1 MPFDPRDVKQHFRG
15 LSPLAK
21 RMIIM
26 LAIAAVVLFI
36 IFGFEA
42 FRSIMIGKAMRAFAN
57 PPQTVSTVVAT
68 TQEWQPTLTAVGSLR
83 AVNGAE
89 LSLEV
94 AGVVDKLYFQSG
106 NDVSAGTVLMTLH
119 SDDDVAKLHALQ
131 ATADLDAINLTR
143 DEKQLKVNAVSKAQV
158 DTDSATLRNAQAQVA
173 EQQAIVDKKT
183 LRAPFAGHLG
193 IRAIDVGQYLA
204 AGTKIVTLQ
213 ALDPIYV
220 DFTLPQQAL
229 AEIREGQLV
238 TATVDTYPD
247 QSFVGKITAIN
258 PVVDVATRNVQVRAS
273 LANPDHLLL
282 PGMYA
287 KVTIDIGS
295 EERYV
300 TLPQTAIIYNPYGNT
315 VYVVQDKGKDAQGHP
330 QLEAQQAFVTTGPTR
345 GDQVAILKGVD
356 AGTTVVSAGQMKLR
370 NGSRLIINNSVVPAD
385 NPNPHPQEE

>member
-1 MPFDPRDVKQHFRG
+1 MPFDPRDVTQRIRG
-15 LSPLAK
+15 PLAK

-26 LAIAAVVLFI
+26 LVAAAVVLII
-36 IFGFEA
+36 IFGYEA
-42 FRSIMIGKAMRAFAN
+42 FKSYMVSKYMRAFAN
-57 PPQTVSTVVAT
+57 PPQTVSTIVAT
-68 TQEWQPTLTAVGSLR
+68 TQEWQPTTTAVGSLR
-83 AVNGAE
+83 AVNGAD

-94 AGVVDKLYFQSG
+94 AGVVDKIYFDSG
-106 NDVSAGTVLMTLH
+106 NDVSAGTVLMTLR

-131 ATADLDAINLTR
+131 ATADLDAINLAR

-183 LRAPFAGHLG
+183 LRSPFAGHLG
-193 IRAIDVGQYLA
+193 IRAVDVGQYLN

-229 AEIREGQLV
+229 SEIREGQLI
-238 TATVDTYPD
+238 TATVDTFPD
-247 QSFVGKITAIN
+247 QNFVGKITAIN
-258 PVVDVATRNVQVRAS
+258 PLVDVATRNVSVRAM

-287 KVTIDIGS
+287 KVTIDVGS

-300 TLPQTAIIYNPYGNT
+300 TLPQTAVVYNPYGNT
-315 VYVVQDKGKDAQGHP
+315 VYLVQDKGKDAQGHP

-356 AGTTVVSAGQMKLR
+356 AGATVVTAGQMKLR
-370 NGSRLIINNSVVPAD
+370 NGSPVIVNNSVVPA
-385 NPNPHPQEE
+385 NSPNPHPQEE

>member
-1 MPFDPRDVKQHFRG
+1 MPFDPRDVTQRIRG
-15 LSPLAK
+15 PLAK

-26 LAIAAVVLFI
+26 LVAAAVVLFI
-36 IFGFEA
+36 IFGYEA
-42 FRSIMIGKAMRAFAN
+42 FKSYMIGKAMLAFAN
-57 PPQTVSTVVAT
+57 PPQTVSTLVAT
-68 TQEWQPTLTAVGSLR
+68 TQEWQPTTTAVGSLR
-83 AVNGAE
+83 AVNGAD

-94 AGVVDKLYFQSG
+94 AGVVDKIYFDSG

-131 ATADLDAINLTR
+131 ATADLDAINLAR

-173 EQQAIVDKKT
+173 EQQAVVDKKT

-193 IRAIDVGQYLA
+193 IRAVDVGQYLN

-229 AEIREGQLV
+229 SEIREGQLV
-238 TATVDTYPD
+238 KATVDTFPD
-247 QSFVGKITAIN
+247 QSFVGKIAAIN
-258 PVVDVATRNVQVRAS
+258 PLVDVATRNVQVRAT
-273 LANPDHLLL
+273 LANPDHLLM

-287 KVTIDIGS
+287 KVTIDVGS

-300 TLPQTAIIYNPYGNT
+300 TVPQTAVVYNPYGNT
-315 VYVVQDKGKDAQGHP
+315 VYLVQDKGKDAQGHP
-330 QLEAQQAFVTTGPTR
+330 LLQAQQAFVTTGPTR
-345 GDQVAILKGVD
+345 GDQVAILKGID
-356 AGTTVVSAGQMKLR
+356 AGATVVTAGQMKLR
-370 NGSRLIINNSVVPAD
+370 NGSPVIVNNSVVPA
-385 NPNPHPQEE
+385 NSPNPSPQEE

>member
-1 MPFDPRDVKQHFRG
+1 MPFDPRDVKQHLRG
-15 LSPLAK
+15 ISPLAK

-42 FRSIMIGKAMRAFAN
+42 FRSIMIAKAMRAFAN

-83 AVNGAE
+83 AVNGAD

-106 NDVSAGTVLMTLH
+106 DDVNAGTVLMTLR

-131 ATADLDAINLTR
+131 ATADLSAINLAR
-143 DEKQLKVNAVSKAQV
+143 DEKQLKINAVSKAQV

-173 EQQAIVDKKT
+173 EQQAIVDKKM
-183 LRAPFAGHLG
+183 LCAPFAGHLG
-193 IRAIDVGQYLA
+193 IRAVDVGQYLA
-204 AGTKIVTLQ
+204 AGTNIVTLQ

-238 TATVDTYPD
+238 TATVDTYAD

-258 PVVDVATRNVQVRAS
+258 PAVDVATRNVQVRAT

-287 KVTIDIGS
+287 KVTIDIGA
-295 EERYV
+295 EQRYV

-330 QLEAQQAFVTTGPTR
+330 QLEAHQAFITTGPTR
-345 GDQVAILKGVD
+345 GDQVAILKGID
-356 AGTTVVSAGQMKLR
+356 AGTAVVSAGQMKLR
-370 NGSRLIINNSVVPAD
+370 NGSRLIINNSVVPTD
-385 NPNPHPQEE
+385 NPNPQPQEE